1 MIESDP
7 FDICLN
13 QGTLVGQIRE
23 EGICV
28 SGGKC
33 QKYHKI
39 GCNRREGRGNKDFEN
54 GGGGQAGSRTVP
66 LDVSPPCSVLVNN
79 A

>member
-23 EGICV
+23 EGVFV

-33 QKYHKI
+33 QKYHET

-54 GGGGQAGSRTVP
+54 GGEGQAGSRTVP